1 MSFNPHD
8 ELVLKLNQMRT
19 IVLSLLFLAAFS
31 TVYAAKVP
39 FIEGGIYK
47 AKETAGR
54 EGKLYFVDFYA
65 NWCMPCRLMDETTF
79 KDPAVVSYVKKY
91 YVPVKVDVDD
101 FDGVAY
107 KQQYNVKVLPTTL
120 VFNSKGQL
128 LERVEESLSPSRML
142 KLLKKHNKSYNRK
155 VTITTPIEAPAT
167 TKPYE
172 PKPPIVHTSPAKKKK
187 KKITSGGGLYRFDVK
202 HEPAS
207 GYSVQIGVFADYA
220 NVLQQTA
227 VLKEKYGNK
236 PLLVHIATLGD
247 KLVYR
252 VMLGRFGTKPAAV
265 QFLQKLKSKGGDG
278 VVKTLSELD

>member
-1 MSFNPHD
+1 MKTF
-8 ELVLKLNQMRT
+8 LF
-19 IVLSLLFLAAFS
+19 SLLFLATFFTAE
-31 TVYAAKVP
+31 AAKVP

-65 NWCMPCRLMDETTF
+65 TWCMPCRLMDETTF
-79 KDPAVVSYVKKY
+79 EDPSVVAYVKKY

-120 VFNSKGQL
+120 IFNSKGQL
-128 LERVEESLSPSRML
+128 LEKVEEALSPSRML
-142 KLLKKHNKSYNRK
+142 DLLKKHNKSFNRK
-155 VTITTPIEAPAT
+155 VTIKTPVDAPTT
-167 TKPYE
+167 TKPYKPE
-172 PKPPIVHTSPAKKKK
+172 PKVVHSSPKKKASPKHK
-187 KKITSGGGLYRFDVK
+187 KTKSAGSGLFRFDVK
-202 HEPAS
+202 REPAT
-207 GYSVQIGVFADYA
+207 GYSVQVGVFADYA

-227 VLKEKYGNK
+227 TLKEKYGSK

-252 VMLGRFGTKPAAV
+252 VMLGRFSTKPAAA
-265 QFLQKLKSKGGDG
+265 QFLHKIKSNGGDG
-278 VVKTLSELD
+278 VIKTLAELE